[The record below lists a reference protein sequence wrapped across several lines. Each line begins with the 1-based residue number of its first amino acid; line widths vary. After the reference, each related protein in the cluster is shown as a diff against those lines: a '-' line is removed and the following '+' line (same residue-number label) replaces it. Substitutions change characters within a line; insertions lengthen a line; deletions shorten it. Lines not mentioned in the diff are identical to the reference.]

1 VHDLVFKT
9 LYYFWQLLD
18 NIKSISDK
26 DKDVGI
32 INPEEIK
39 FGGKK
44 YYRYI
49 GSLTTPPCTE
59 GVIWTMLKKV
69 LYFHI
74 NSLNYSI
81 H

>member
-1 VHDLVFKT
+1 MFKT

-44 YYRYI
+44 YYRYV

-69 LYFHI
+69 FYFCI
-74 NSLNYSI
+74 NSL
-81 H
+81 

>member
-1 VHDLVFKT
+1 VFKT

-18 NIKSISDK
+18 NIKSISGK

>member
-1 VHDLVFKT
+1 MFKT

-44 YYRYI
+44 YYRYV

-69 LYFHI
+69 YTFA
-74 NSLNYSI
+74 
-81 H
+81 

>member
-1 VHDLVFKT
+1 MFKT

>member
-1 VHDLVFKT
+1 VFKT

>member
-1 VHDLVFKT
+1 MFKT

-74 NSLNYSI
+74 NYLNYSI